1 MVCVNGWLDGR
12 LSGWLVGCMVG
23 WSDGWLVGRLV
34 GWLVGW
40 SDGWLALD
48 RTRSPAGYFYVGDD
62 GSCPAK
68 AIKCGTTPPI
78 KSYEEI
84 SVRLTR
90 MTGVG
95 QKNVQLVVKS
105 HRLVAVVCQLPHR
118 SEVNWIVD
126 HIDGNK
132 ANNR

>member
-1 MVCVNGWLDGR
+1 MVGWMVGYLV
-12 LSGWLVGCMVG
+12 GWLVA
-23 WSDGWLVGRLV
+23 WLVGRMV

-40 SDGWLALD
+40 SDGWLVGRMVGWPSIEHD
-48 RTRSPAGYFYVGDD
+48 HPHAGYFYVGDD
-62 GSCPAK
+62 GSSPAE
-68 AIKCGTTPPI
+68 AIKCGTTPPL
-78 KSYEEI
+78 KAYEEI

-95 QKNVQLVVKS
+95 QNNIQLVVKS